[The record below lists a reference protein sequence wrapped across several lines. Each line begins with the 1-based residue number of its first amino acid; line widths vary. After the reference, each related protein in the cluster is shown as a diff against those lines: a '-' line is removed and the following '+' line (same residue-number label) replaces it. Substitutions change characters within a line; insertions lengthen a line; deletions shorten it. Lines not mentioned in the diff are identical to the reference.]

1 MRILVACEESQAVTI
16 ELRKLG
22 HEAYSCDIELCSGG
36 HPEWHILGDVLNVIY
51 SKGKRLSLESGGC
64 LFYDV
69 IDWDM
74 MIAHP
79 PCTRLTNSGVRWLKE
94 PPKDK
99 TLVEMWSDLFSGAEF
114 YKNIRDCEI
123 PKKCIENPVM
133 HKHAR
138 ELIKPGY
145 KQTVQPWYFGDK
157 TFKATGYELI
167 GLPDLVDT
175 NRLTPPEK
183 GTEEHKKWS
192 WIHRLSPGP
201 ERGKLR
207 SKTPLGIAKAMA
219 EQWAGQAS

>member
-1 MRILVACEESQAVTI
+1 MKILVACEESQVVTI

-22 HEAYSCDIELCSGG
+22 HEAYSCDIDDCSGG
-36 HPEWHILGDVLNVIY
+36 HPEWHIKDNVLNVLND
-51 SKGKRLSLESGGC
+51 G
-64 LFYDV
+64 
-69 IDWDM
+69 WDM

-94 PPKDK
+94 PPKGK
-99 TLVEMWSDLFSGAEF
+99 TLVQMWHELFKGAEF
-114 YKNIRDCEI
+114 YKKLRDCDI

-138 ELIKPGY
+138 ELIEPSY
-145 KQTVQPWYFGDK
+145 RQVVQPWYFGEK

-175 NRLTPPEK
+175 NRLVPPKK

-192 WIHRLSPGP
+192 WIHRLSPSP
-201 ERGKLR
+201 ERARLR
-207 SKTPLGIAKAMA
+207 SKTPVGIAKAMA
-219 EQWAGQAS
+219 EQWAGELITQE